1 MIRNTP
7 QTPCPVCGGHDRKPR
22 NKGARCYGFISE
34 DSKYAFCTRDE
45 HGRALDK
52 NLSTGAYRHLI
63 HGNCLCGITHSLSKL
78 SGPDEVETDEKI
90 LENIYDYINEDSEL
104 KYQVLRYRNSDGSK
118 TFRQRQS
125 ESLWS
130 LKGVKRIPYRLPEL
144 LEAPLDEPVFI
155 VEGEKDVDR
164 LRSIGFTASCN
175 SEGAGK
181 FREDLGE
188 YFANR
193 KLVLIPDNDEAGK
206 AHVEKIADI
215 LSGSSQSMK
224 IVDLPDLQPKGD
236 ISDWLDMGNTAE
248 GLSQIVEKTEEYNLK
263 ENLSSFL
270 SPIDQGE
277 EEESYEIRVWKSTD
291 IPPASRDDTIGI
303 LGPIIPP
310 SPALLLLVAETSSG
324 KTVLCVNMAYCLAEG
339 KEFLG
344 YEGQKKYKVLYLD
357 LESPANLIRNRLDTV
372 GRSENLFIV
381 EKLPQTLNE
390 PDGLRAMENV
400 CRNLD
405 VDILLIDSL
414 PQAWPVLDEDKNSPA
429 DAQMWRLKQ
438 LTQQLGIVCIALYN
452 SGEGHNKEKFK
463 ARGAT
468 ARVDR
473 TDVTLFYKE
482 LSQDTRELKVVKS
495 RYGTLNESVK
505 LRFDTDLGFE
515 VLEKGISLVPSQK
528 DRCKQ
533 NILDMFVDGNE
544 IIQRKDFVDKLGNE
558 NQVDKA
564 LRELR
569 NSEVL
574 VCPQRGSYQL
584 VGSSSS
590 SGTYTEGKEGKRN
603 SISA

>member
-1 MIRNTP
+1 
-7 QTPCPVCGGHDRKPR
+7 
-22 NKGARCYGFISE
+22 
-34 DSKYAFCTRDE
+34 
-45 HGRALDK
+45 
-52 NLSTGAYRHLI
+52 
-63 HGNCLCGITHSLSKL
+63 
-78 SGPDEVETDEKI
+78 
-90 LENIYDYINEDSEL
+90 
-104 KYQVLRYRNSDGSK
+104 
-118 TFRQRQS
+118 
-125 ESLWS
+125 
-130 LKGVKRIPYRLPEL
+130 
-144 LEAPLDEPVFI
+144 LDEPVFI

-248 GLSQIVEKTEEYNLK
+248 GLSQIVEKTEEYNPK
-263 ENLSSFL
+263 ENLSYFL

-414 PQAWPVLDEDKNSPA
+414 PQAWPVLDED
-429 DAQMWRLKQ
+429 
-438 LTQQLGIVCIALYN
+438 
-452 SGEGHNKEKFK
+452 
-463 ARGAT
+463 
-468 ARVDR
+468 
-473 TDVTLFYKE
+473 
-482 LSQDTRELKVVKS
+482 
-495 RYGTLNESVK
+495 
-505 LRFDTDLGFE
+505 
-515 VLEKGISLVPSQK
+515 
-528 DRCKQ
+528 
-533 NILDMFVDGNE
+533 
-544 IIQRKDFVDKLGNE
+544 
-558 NQVDKA
+558 
-564 LRELR
+564 
-569 NSEVL
+569 
-574 VCPQRGSYQL
+574 
-584 VGSSSS
+584 
-590 SGTYTEGKEGKRN
+590 
-603 SISA
+603 